1 MKILND
7 ICEHSFRSIKIQ
19 TERTYDHCFQTN
31 NYTTHRDQLLKLFTE
46 HFLHQVPLWTRN
58 VTLQGGTTTSDRVGQ
73 DNGTC
78 YEGNEMSPT
87 VN

>member
-19 TERTYDHCFQTN
+19 AEGTYDQCFQTN
-31 NYTTHRDQLLKLFTE
+31 NYTTRRDQLLKLFTE
-46 HFLHQVPLWTRN
+46 HFFHQVPLWTRS
-58 VTLQGGTTTSDRVGQ
+58 VALQGGTTASDRVVQ